1 MSLRAERRNLRPA
14 MRGLRR
20 PFHSLAMTYHLLF
33 YHYRSVRH
41 LGALV
46 PHPKCGMPHSP
57 KFPST
62 DNALGWGGFRGRQ
75 SYARPVE
82 FTANQASRHLATGA
96 TKAVIDPTDIRL
108 DDVVR
113 MRKPHP
119 CGGTD
124 WRVVR
129 LGTDIGV
136 RCLTCG
142 RKVLMPRSQFAKRVK
157 TIVQRGREGRRTKD
171 E

>member
-1 MSLRAERRNLRPA
+1 MRRIFLSLPWSGK
-14 MRGLRR
+14 RG
-20 PFHSLAMTYHLLF
+20 A
-33 YHYRSVRH
+33 
-41 LGALV
+41 V
-46 PHPKCGMPHSP
+46 P
-57 KFPST
+57 
-62 DNALGWGGFRGRQ
+62 
-75 SYARPVE
+75 
-82 FTANQASRHLATGA
+82 
-96 TKAVIDPTDIRL
+96 AVIDPTDIRL

-119 CGGTD
+119 CGGYE

-157 TIVQRGREGRRTKD
+157 GMVQRATMDDD